1 MWPFKRKP
9 DLFDV
14 VYRTPM
20 PAVQPSRDT
29 GGRGGAMISV
39 DNLRPYSGQ
48 TVRYAA
54 DNGEK
59 FPGGYGATEIPI
71 ADLWT
76 LRARSADL
84 FERNLFARGLI
95 RRIVE
100 NMIAT
105 GLTLEA
111 TPIEPMLGFDDDGLE
126 EWQEDVE
133 RRFGIWGSNKR
144 ICDYSGEHTF
154 GELQADICREALVCG
169 DCVVVSRRSSKYKVP
184 QVEVISGTRVQTPL
198 GVKPRPGNDIVD
210 GVEIDSQGRH
220 VAYFV
225 VSQDGF
231 RRKWERIA
239 CYGEKTDRRIAWMV
253 YGSDKRVG
261 VVRGKPLLAI
271 VLQSLKEIDRYR
283 DSTQRK
289 AGIGATIAG
298 YVTQTVEGAAR
309 ALGIKNSSGGFG
321 AKRKGA
327 ALEAEAANGD
337 KRRFDVEDYVPG
349 VFIHTLEPG
358 EEIKQLQNTAATEDF
373 SAFQNAVLSAVAFCC
388 SVPPEVFLMNYDK
401 SFSAATAA
409 DNAFK
414 VALSAWRKTFGTH
427 ACAPIYEEWLVT
439 EVLKGKIKAKGLR
452 EAIADPSQYEVYY
465 AWVSADWCGQVKP
478 AIQLLQLV
486 TAYERMIAQGL
497 ITRERAAMEL
507 NGSDFRKN
515 VKKLGKENAL
525 LAIANAH
532 DTRVDTLAKLLPPP
546 SENGGDANDNDEEG
560 ADAKEDHVGP
570 RTDAHLSPV
579 RGTLLGLESRRPHR
593 GAKVSLL
600 GLSP

>member
-1 MWPFKRKP
+1 MGLFKRKP

-14 VYRTPM
+14 LYRTKA
-20 PAVQPSRDT
+20 PALPAANDDGNASMV
-29 GGRGGAMISV
+29 ISV
-39 DNLRPYSGQ
+39 DNLRPYSG
-48 TVRYAA
+48 TVVRYAV

-59 FPGGYGATEIPI
+59 FPGGYGATEIPL
-71 ADLWT
+71 ADLPT

-100 NMIAT
+100 NMVAT

-111 TPIEPMLGFDDDGLE
+111 TPIEAMLGFEDDGLE

-133 RRFGIWGSNKR
+133 RRFGIWANNKR
-144 ICDYSGEHTF
+144 LCDYSSEHTF
-154 GELQADICREALVCG
+154 GEMQADTLREALVCG
-169 DCVVVSRRSSKYKVP
+169 DCVLVNRRSDKYKTV
-184 QVEVISGTRVQTPL
+184 QVEVISGARVQTPL
-198 GVKPRPGNDIVD
+198 HVKAQAGNEIID
-210 GVEIDSQGRH
+210 GVEIDGQGRH
-220 VAYFV
+220 VAYHV
-225 VSQDGF
+225 VTTGPGYP
-231 RRKWERIA
+231 RRWERIP

-261 VVRGKPLLAI
+261 SVRGKPLLSI

-283 DSTQRK
+283 DATQRK

-309 ALGIKNSSGGFG
+309 ALGIKSGSGGGFG

-327 ALEAEAANGD
+327 AVEADAQNGE

-373 SAFQNAVLSAVAFCC
+373 STFQNAVLSAVAFCC

-427 ACAPIYEEWLVT
+427 ACAPVYEEWLVT
-439 EVLKGKIKAKGLR
+439 EVLKGKIKADSLR
-452 EAIADPSQYEVYY
+452 NSIRDPSEYETYY
-465 AWVSADWCGQVKP
+465 SWVCSDWCGQVKP
-478 AIQLLQLV
+478 AVQLLQQ
-486 TAYERMIAQGL
+486 TNAYAVMVAQGFM
-497 ITRERAAMEL
+497 TRERASMEL
-507 NGSDFRKN
+507 NGSDYRKN
-515 VKKLGKENAL
+515 VKKLAKENAL

-532 DTRVDTLAKLLPPP
+532 DTRVDTLAKALPEPQDNTQDPP
-546 SENGGDANDNDEEG
+546 EEG
-560 ADAKEDHVGP
+560 GQAKEDHESGP
-570 RTDAHLSPV
+570 RVDAHLSPV
-579 RGTLLGLESRRPHR
+579 RGTVRGIHARRDER
-593 GAKVSLL
+593 GAKVALR

>member
-1 MWPFKRKP
+1 
-9 DLFDV
+9 
-14 VYRTPM
+14 M
-20 PAVQPSRDT
+20 PALPVSRGDE
-29 GGRGGAMISV
+29 GGRGGGVRMAV
-39 DNLRPYSGQ
+39 ADLKPYNGR
-48 TVRYAA
+48 TVRIVS

-111 TPIEPMLGFDDDGLE
+111 TPIEAMLGFDDDGLE
-126 EWQEDVE
+126 TWQEDVE
-133 RRFGIWGSNKR
+133 RRFGIWANNKR
-144 ICDYSGEHTF
+144 ICDYAGEHTF
-154 GELQADICREALVCG
+154 GEIQADICRESLVCG
-169 DCVVVSRRSSKYKVP
+169 DCVVVNRRSGKYGVP
-184 QVEVISGTRVQTPL
+184 QVEVISGTRIQTPL
-198 GVKPRPGNDIVD
+198 GAKAQAGNEIVD

-220 VAYFV
+220 VAYYV
-225 VSQDGF
+225 VSQNGF
-231 RRKWERIA
+231 KRTYERIA

-261 VVRGKPLLAI
+261 AVRGKPLLAI

-283 DSTQRK
+283 DSTQRR
-289 AGIGATIAG
+289 ASITATLAG
-298 YVTQTVEGAAR
+298 YVQRSVDAVKQAIGAR
-309 ALGIKNSSGGFG
+309 SQG
-321 AKRKGA
+321 AVRKGA
-327 ALEAEAANGD
+327 KLEVETANGET
-337 KRRFDVEDYVPG
+337 RRFDVEDHVPG

-358 EEIKQLQNTAATEDF
+358 EEIKQLSNSASVEDF
-373 SAFQNAVLSAVAFCC
+373 QDFQNAVLSAVAFCC

-409 DNAFK
+409 DNSFK

-427 ACAPIYEEWLVT
+427 SCSPVYEEWLVT
-439 EVLKGKIKAKGLR
+439 EVLKGKIKAKGLTD
-452 EAIADPSQYEVYY
+452 AINNPSEYETYY

-478 AIQLLQLV
+478 AVDLLKLV
-486 TAYERMIAQGL
+486 TAYSLMISQGL

-507 NGSDFRKN
+507 NGSDYRKN
-515 VKKLGKENAL
+515 VKKLSKENAL

-532 DTRVDTLAKLLPPP
+532 DTRVNTLVAAMVDEDDGGKPDDEGPGKRGSLRLLV
-546 SENGGDANDNDEEG
+546 SNRKGANEL
-560 ADAKEDHVGP
+560 
-570 RTDAHLSPV
+570 RT
-579 RGTLLGLESRRPHR
+579 
-593 GAKVSLL
+593 
-600 GLSP
+600 